1 MFKIITKI
9 IQIKDELLTYLIND
23 IDIII
28 NKINLNKKT
37 YSSFKPKL
45 ISITYNNNPI
55 VILNYELKNKNI
67 INKYF

>member
-1 MFKIITKI
+1 MLNFIKNI

-23 IDIII
+23 IDLII

-37 YSSFKPKL
+37 YSLFKPKL
-45 ISITYNNNPI
+45 ISITYSKNPN

>member
-37 YSSFKPKL
+37 YSLFKPQL